1 MLLRAGLCNQVGREL
16 FDVGASDSFGLR
28 QSFALFLYQFILS
41 PVIEG
46 TIVYEGVLTYLGVE
60 ESTGWVRGFQQ
71 VKILRNFGT

>member
-1 MLLRAGLCNQVGREL
+1 MLLRAGLCSQVGREL

-46 TIVYEGVLTYLGVE
+46 TIGRRIYLYRRGGVDRLGPV
-60 ESTGWVRGFQQ
+60 GFQQ
-71 VKILRNFGT
+71 VRILRNFGT